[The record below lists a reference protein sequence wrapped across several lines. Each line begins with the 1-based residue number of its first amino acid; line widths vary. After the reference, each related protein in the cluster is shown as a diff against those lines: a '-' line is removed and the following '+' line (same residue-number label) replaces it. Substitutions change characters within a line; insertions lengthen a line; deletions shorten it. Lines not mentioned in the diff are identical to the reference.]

1 MMQMRGIILKG
12 YRQKRAV
19 LMISMLLTICVLVGC
34 GVGGSTHSKAFQ
46 DESSAQEFLLNALFE
61 RYGQEFQILDRTHY
75 SSYIIGD
82 VYTAEVCPVSDC
94 EQIADCRVVDD
105 GTVEDSYAIYF
116 FGQQAEEMAVSALGS
131 NSAVAGMTF
140 SYSAAGTETVWK
152 PEDSFEDYMSQE
164 KFYLRINLELTPG
177 MSREEYAQFL
187 LDVLPLIYAFPFN
200 TDLDV
205 RLDGETVFFR
215 NITSGDTRND
225 NLERILEEMEI
236 IGGEENERSKT

>member
-1 MMQMRGIILKG
+1 MGDIILTD

-19 LMISMLLTICVLVGC
+19 FIISMFLTIWVLAGC
-34 GVGGSTHSKAFQ
+34 SVGGSTHGKAFR
-46 DESSAQEFLLNALFE
+46 DESGAQEFLLNALFE

-82 VYTAEVCPVSDC
+82 VYTAEVCPVSDHK
-94 EQIADCRVVDD
+94 QIADCRVVDD

-116 FGQQAEEMAVSALGS
+116 FGHQAEEMAISALGS
-131 NSAVAGMTF
+131 DSAVAGMTF

-152 PEDSFEDYMSQE
+152 PEDSFEDYLSQE
-164 KFYLRINLELTPG
+164 EFYLRINLELTPG
-177 MSREEYAQFL
+177 MGREEYAQFL
-187 LDVLPLIYAFPFN
+187 LDALPLIYSFPFN

-215 NITSGDTRND
+215 NITSGATCND
-225 NLERILEEMEI
+225 NLEKIMEKMELM
-236 IGGEENERSKT
+236 G